1 VRDTTAG
8 FICYRRTLLEKL
20 DFDRIRQTGYGFQIE
35 MKYIIW
41 KLGFKIMEIPIIF
54 VDRQEGTSK
63 MSSGI
68 FKEAIW
74 GVIKLRFRRVK
85 KYLK

>member
-1 VRDTTAG
+1 
-8 FICYRRTLLEKL
+8 
-20 DFDRIRQTGYGFQIE
+20 
-35 MKYIIW
+35 
-41 KLGFKIMEIPIIF
+41 MEIPIIF